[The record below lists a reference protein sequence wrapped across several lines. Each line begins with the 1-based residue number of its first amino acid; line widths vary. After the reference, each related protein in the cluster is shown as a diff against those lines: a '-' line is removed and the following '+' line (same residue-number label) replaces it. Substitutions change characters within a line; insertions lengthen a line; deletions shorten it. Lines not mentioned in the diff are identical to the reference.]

1 MQSNVFIHYAI
12 VESKVG
18 LKNNNSLVCKVY
30 AHFLLYAASASAS
43 ASAFAS
49 AFFFDGVSSRGG
61 GEQIF

>member
-43 ASAFAS
+43 A
-49 AFFFDGVSSRGG
+49 FFFDGVSSRGG